1 MPPCNDFVA
10 GRIFLLPSGK
20 LPPASYYCFS
30 MFAAGWHPPR
40 KAKRPIAAQFAFA
53 HLAALSAFGGCRP
66 SLLYHIMCRRLTLYV
81 AFSLLPDAF
90 FFRLLPPNYRLPGT
104 NYGLVAANYGLVG
117 PNDCRA
123 PHSLSLV
130 GREAPKNRKEKLK
143 SSAE

>member
-1 MPPCNDFVA
+1 
-10 GRIFLLPSGK
+10 
-20 LPPASYYCFS
+20 

-53 HLAALSAFGGCRP
+53 HLAALSAFDGCQP
-66 SLLYHIMCRRLTLYV
+66 SLLYYVMCRRLTLYV

-90 FFRLLPPNYRLPGT
+90 FFRLLPANYRLPGT
-104 NYGLVAANYGLVG
+104 NYGLVAANDGLVG

-130 GREAPKNRKEKLK
+130 GREAP
-143 SSAE
+143 

>member
-1 MPPCNDFVA
+1 
-10 GRIFLLPSGK
+10 
-20 LPPASYYCFS
+20 

-40 KAKRPIAAQFAFA
+40 KAKRPVAAQFAFA

-66 SLLYHIMCRRLTLYV
+66 SLLYHIMCRHLLPNV

-90 FFRLLPPNYRLPGT
+90 FFRLLPANYRLPGT
-104 NYGLVAANYGLVG
+104 NYGLVAANDGLVG

-130 GREAPKNRKEKLK
+130 GREAP
-143 SSAE
+143 